1 MGELDGITFTSG
13 STVRGWDVDVIEA
26 YRTVAILLTD
36 AQRAAAAR
44 ADAITFTSSST
55 VTNYL
60 DAAGPVPPTIVCIGP
75 VTADVARNAGFTVPV
90 IARDHTAAALAAA
103 IHDYLV
109 KEVA

>member
-13 STVRGWDVDVIEA
+13 STVRG
-26 YRTVAILLTD
+26 LL
-36 AQRAAAAR
+36 ALA
-44 ADAITFTSSST
+44 SEH
-55 VTNYL
+55 
-60 DAAGPVPPTIVCIGP
+60 DAAVARTLPAYCIGP